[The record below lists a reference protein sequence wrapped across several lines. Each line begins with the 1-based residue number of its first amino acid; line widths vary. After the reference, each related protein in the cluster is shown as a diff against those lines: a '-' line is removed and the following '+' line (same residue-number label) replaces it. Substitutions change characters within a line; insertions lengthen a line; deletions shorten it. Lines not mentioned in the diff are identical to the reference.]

1 MAWTIHFYT
10 DEQGRA
16 PVEDFFDALPVKDLA
31 KIQRTLELLAEFG
44 LRLGRPHVR
53 HVDDKIWE
61 LRIRAGGKAY
71 RILYFAY
78 TGRRCVLLHAFS
90 KKTQKTPKGELN
102 VARQRLTRFLERKGE
117 S

>member
-53 HVDDKIWE
+53 HLDDEIWE
-61 LRIRAGGKAY
+61 LRIRTGGKAY

-78 TGRRCVLLHAFS
+78 TGRCFVQLHAFS